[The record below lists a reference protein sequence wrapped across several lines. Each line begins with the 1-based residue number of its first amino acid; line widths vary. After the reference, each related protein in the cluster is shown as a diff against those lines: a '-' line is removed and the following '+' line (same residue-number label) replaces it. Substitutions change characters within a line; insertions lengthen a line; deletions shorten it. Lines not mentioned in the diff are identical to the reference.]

1 MSGMNGPTWST
12 RVLQALVL
20 VVAIAVV
27 ARVVWELL
35 GPLIPGLVVLL
46 VVGSILISIFRG
58 PRAGGFFK

>member
-1 MSGMNGPTWST
+1 M
-12 RVLQALVL
+12 VL

-27 ARVVWELL
+27 ARAVWELL